1 MVGKNEIKYL
11 METLVPLYETI
22 LRIPSPDSGAPL
34 VLSRMLSALKY
45 IGYEHSAM
53 SAPLARVTLRIP
65 RYSI

>member
-1 MVGKNEIKYL
+1 MGKNEIKYL
-11 METLVPLYETI
+11 METLVPVYETI
-22 LRIPSPDSGAPL
+22 LRIPPSDSGLPL

-53 SAPLARVTLRIP
+53 SAPLAKVTQRFP